1 MQLNL
6 EQIIKQTVDERI
18 SEIMEKEQVS
28 METDNTVFTAQ
39 EAVNFLGGRISYGT
53 LMRECR
59 QGNMP
64 CFHIGQRVYFRK
76 SSLLRWIEEQEK
88 LCEEA

>member
-1 MQLNL
+1 
-6 EQIIKQTVDERI
+6 
-18 SEIMEKEQVS
+18 

-76 SSLLRWIEEQEK
+76 SSLIRWIEEQEK
-88 LCEEA
+88 LCEEALRGSKTENGN